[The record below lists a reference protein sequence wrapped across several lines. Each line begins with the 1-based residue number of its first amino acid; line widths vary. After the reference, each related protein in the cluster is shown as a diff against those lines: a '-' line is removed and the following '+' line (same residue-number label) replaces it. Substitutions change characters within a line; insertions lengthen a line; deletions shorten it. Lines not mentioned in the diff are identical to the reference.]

1 MIYHTSPEPSHEPD
15 RQTVQQRAQPSGASA
30 GRVPIRCQGV
40 FIRQDPDSGDVILSR
55 KPANWDGFLRALT
68 VAEVPSDFLGAEERC
83 QALHERDELE
93 GVA

>member
-1 MIYHTSPEPSHEPD
+1 
-15 RQTVQQRAQPSGASA
+15 
-30 GRVPIRCQGV
+30 
-40 FIRQDPDSGDVILSR
+40 VILSR